1 MDKGAVFVK
10 VRREKLVEL
19 LHTYFGGSYSD
30 FGRELGVD
38 ISHLHR
44 YINTGIGGGKKIAG
58 AIIKFCREKG
68 LEMDDYI
75 EF

>member
-1 MDKGAVFVK
+1 MK

-19 LHTYFGGSYSD
+19 LHTYFRGSYSD
-30 FGRELGVD
+30 FGRELDVD

-44 YINTGIGGGKKIAG
+44 YIKTGVGGGKKIVG
-58 AIIKFCREKG
+58 AVMRFCREKG
-68 LEMDDYI
+68 LQIDEYV